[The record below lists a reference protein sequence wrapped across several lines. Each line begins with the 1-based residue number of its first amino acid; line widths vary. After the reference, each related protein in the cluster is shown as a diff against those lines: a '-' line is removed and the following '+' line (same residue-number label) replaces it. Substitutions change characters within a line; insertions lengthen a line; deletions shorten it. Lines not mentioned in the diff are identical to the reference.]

1 MTQESVRR
9 EGKRN
14 TGSQGPSAVKLQQKK
29 NEAWKRLRRSS
40 QRGRRKARRV
50 GGTEPKGRMDF
61 EKSRVL
67 RVATASEG
75 SSLRFHDKEVP
86 DQHGGTGGKWRQPF
100 ANS

>member
-1 MTQESVRR
+1 M
-9 EGKRN
+9 
-14 TGSQGPSAVKLQQKK
+14 
-29 NEAWKRLRRSS
+29 
-40 QRGRRKARRV
+40 

-86 DQHGGTGGKWRQPF
+86 DERGGTGGKWRQPF